1 MTSGIPSTD
10 HISSLTHLLHS
21 HLDEELGGEL
31 NRAGLDS
38 RLSALPVCPKMRLG
52 ERTMPG
58 VPYGESG
65 GPRTDRLPDT
75 GGQEPPAG
83 GQQEGTDAPRVRPD
97 AQVLRAGGA
106 LPTPRAAAPAPASR
120 R

>member
-1 MTSGIPSTD
+1 MISGIPSTD

-21 HLDEELGGEL
+21 HLDEELGAEL

-58 VPYGESG
+58 VPCGESG
-65 GPRTDRLPDT
+65 SPSTDRLPDA

-83 GQQEGTDAPRVRPD
+83 GQQEGTDTPRGRPD
-97 AQVLRAGGA
+97 AQVLRAGGP

>member
-52 ERTMPG
+52 EPAAKRTRCAPVGRGISHRTGAIEG
-58 VPYGESG
+58 VREHLLSAL
-65 GPRTDRLPDT
+65 DLPALQGFEANGSFLPLLAT
-75 GGQEPPAG
+75 HRMYQAG
-83 GQQEGTDAPRVRPD
+83 
-97 AQVLRAGGA
+97 
-106 LPTPRAAAPAPASR
+106 
-120 R
+120 

>member
-52 ERTMPG
+52 ERTVSG
-58 VPYGESG
+58 VPCGEMRARG
-65 GPRTDRLPDT
+65 LIACRTLVDRNRPLVANKTGPTRL
-75 GGQEPPAG
+75 GFALMLKFFEL
-83 GQQEGTDAPRVRPD
+83 EAP
-97 AQVLRAGGA
+97 
-106 LPTPRAAAPAPASR
+106 LPTPRAATPAPASR